1 LASETVGLAF
11 CHRFLGGPDHSS
23 SWNVDQG
30 EYQWVQANKEEGCE
44 TVDGYGFNWASA
56 VKKESKYTE

>member
-1 LASETVGLAF
+1 
-11 CHRFLGGPDHSS
+11 
-23 SWNVDQG
+23 VDQG